1 MSFGYRAETAG
12 GMKTM
17 GGSLFYL
24 NKDLTQI
31 THRFTEEDMSLIQ
44 SAGIDDLKYEFEE
57 ELKEIFGEE

>member
-1 MSFGYRAETAG
+1 
-12 GMKTM
+12 MKTM

-44 SAGIDDLKYEFEE
+44 FAGIDDLKYEFED